1 MRMIRGLWR
10 WRHNP
15 LRRTTDLVEA
25 TAALIAVLL
34 MLLAAPTVGVV
45 AGSVAHDALVK
56 AAREQRAQRYLVPA
70 TVVKVLPHPPVD
82 SDPETSS
89 ARDAHRRVVAR
100 WTGPDGSRHRGPLG
114 THPGADPGERFHLW
128 TDAHGRPRGR
138 PLDTATAAT
147 HAVLAGIGAAAVTV
161 GLVDGTRRLVVWRLM
176 RRRYAEWDTAWARAG
191 QDWGRADADS

>member
-1 MRMIRGLWR
+1 MKMIRGLWH

-15 LRRTTDLVEA
+15 LRRATDLAEA

-34 MLLAAPTVGVV
+34 MLVAAPTVGVIT
-45 AGSVAHDALVK
+45 GSLAHDALVK
-56 AAREQRAQRYLVPA
+56 AAREQRAHRYLVPA
-70 TVVKVLPHPPVD
+70 TVVRILPHPPVD

-89 ARDAHRRVVAR
+89 ARDAHRRVFAR
-100 WTGPDGSRHRGPLG
+100 WTAPDGSRHRGPLA

-128 TDAHGRPRGR
+128 TDERGHPRGR

-147 HAVLAGIGAAAVTV
+147 HAVLAGIGAGAVTV
-161 GLVDGTRRLVVWRLM
+161 ALVDGGRRLVVWRLM

-191 QDWGRADADS
+191 QDWGRADAGS